1 MLSFT
6 KLLNLKR
13 KLFSQLLI
21 LRVLHVEIVKS
32 TMLNVDLFQNALVVS
47 NLVKKTIVKQIY
59 EHLHML

>member
-13 KLFSQLLI
+13 KLLSQLLI

-47 NLVKKTIVKQIY
+47 NLVKKPIVKHIY

>member
-47 NLVKKTIVKQIY
+47 NLVKKTIVKHIY